1 MVLFQIPI
9 LSTTV
14 INGVARV
21 TASVPHDFRGKLC
34 RVSLLNYS
42 TFCNPTKQTLIRIDG
57 SLSPVTPNCQIV
69 VPLQPSNCVI
79 MSQNNYQWDV
89 YLADQY
95 LTLDIVEADQPPG
108 SSTIWTGGGVTWQ
121 QGIFSFDIT
130 PYE

>member
-14 INGVARV
+14 INGVARI

-34 RVSLLNYS
+34 KVSLLNYMIY
-42 TFCNPTKQTLIRIDG
+42 CNPSKTTLIRVDG
-57 SLSPVTPNCQIV
+57 SLTPVTPNCQIV
-69 VPLQPSNCVI
+69 LPLQTTSTI
-79 MSQNNYQWDV
+79 ALSQNNYQWDI
-89 YLADQY
+89 YLSDQMI
-95 LTLDIVEADQPPG
+95 TLDIVEADQPPG
-108 SSTIWTGGGVTWQ
+108 SSTIWTGGGVTWI

>member
-34 RVSLLNYS
+34 KVSLLNYNIFS
-42 TFCNPTKQTLIRIDG
+42 NPTKQTLIRIDG
-57 SLSPVTPNCQIV
+57 SLTPVTPNCQIIL
-69 VPLQPSNCVI
+69 PLNPSNTVI
-79 MSQNNYQWDV
+79 LSQNNYQWDI
-89 YLADQY
+89 YLSDQY
-95 LTLDIVEADQPPG
+95 ITLDIVEADQPPG
-108 SSTIWTGGGVTWQ
+108 SSTIWTGGGVTWY